1 MAEAGV
7 DTGAKMLGVGAGPAA
22 TVQSTIC
29 EDIVCSATRHDDCL
43 TG

>member
-1 MAEAGV
+1 VVAGWQAGV
-7 DTGAKMLGVGAGPAA
+7 VAA

-29 EDIVCSATRHDDCL
+29 EDIVRSAMRHDDCL